1 MDKIVGVEL
10 SHRFAPIE
18 VREQMALNDDQIMQ
32 VLEDLRE
39 IYSEVFIIATCN
51 RLSLYAFGDNYYG
64 LENYLKRFGNFSQYL
79 SVLPDTE
86 IAIKNL
92 FSTAAGLESQAI
104 GEHQIVGQIRSAL
117 ALARKMKT
125 IGPMLDEMI
134 RHAVHTGKRTRLE
147 TNIGRH
153 SASLAT
159 VGFELIEHHGYKLED
174 SSLLVV
180 GTGNMANLVAT
191 ILDRTKIK
199 KLFIASHNL
208 ERATEMAKEWNGE
221 AIDIKYL
228 HRYVG
233 QVDIMI
239 GGTQGEV
246 NLLSEAALTDSKC
259 TRSQFA
265 FKASEP
271 KLLIDFGLPRNFNPG
286 LKAIDGVTLYD
297 LDDIKKMTFESLLKR
312 HNEIPQATEIVEEEV
327 QKFTSWYYNR
337 KASPVLE
344 AYWHQLQEV
353 KEEELS
359 WLLPKMGDLTPAQ
372 IEILEKFS
380 HRMVRKISKKP
391 MEVIHELSHNMHEL
405 DNPIN
410 TVKRVFGLEDVELTV
425 PKRRVIVG
433 TRGSKLALTQTHQVI
448 EQLKKFQPDYEF
460 VTKVIRTNGDDGD
473 IEVMG
478 AFTTAIQRALVAGT
492 VDVAVHS
499 FKDLPIEHVSGLK
512 LAAIS
517 DRADVRDILISKN
530 GEKFED
536 LKEGAIIGTGS
547 LRRQIQLKKLRP
559 DIETKFIQGNLD
571 TRIKKMMEGDYDAII
586 LAYAGI
592 NRLGMIDKADDIFS
606 ATDVL
611 PAVAQG
617 ALAIEVRDESGFVMD
632 LIKKFNHAPTQ
643 MATFAERE
651 FLIALGGGC
660 NYPIAAYAQVNGDE
674 ISIEGMFATD
684 DGSLVVLGEEKGTAV
699 NYIQIARDLAIRLK
713 AELEEKTKVAI
724 SESSSK

>member
-1 MDKIVGVEL
+1 MNKIVGIEL

-18 VREQMALNDDQIMQ
+18 VREQMALNDEQTIQ
-32 VLEDLRE
+32 ALEDLKK
-39 IYSEVFIIATCN
+39 IYKEVFIIATCN

-64 LENYLKRFGNFSQYL
+64 LENYLKKFGNFSQYL
-79 SVLPDTE
+79 TVLPDTE
-86 IAIKNL
+86 IAIRNL

-104 GEHQIVGQIRSAL
+104 GEHQIVGQIRAAL
-117 ALARKMKT
+117 ALARKTKT

-134 RHAVHTGKRTRLE
+134 RHAVHTGKRVRLE

-180 GTGNMANLVAT
+180 GTGSMANLVAT

-199 KLFIASHNL
+199 KLFVASHNM
-208 ERATEMAKEWNGE
+208 ERATEMATEWKGE

-246 NLLSEAALTDSKC
+246 NLLSEAAIADSKC
-259 TRSQFA
+259 TRAQFA
-265 FKASEP
+265 FRAEEP
-271 KLLIDFGLPRNFNPG
+271 KLLIDFGLPRNFNPA
-286 LKAIDGVTLYD
+286 LKNVDGITLYD

-312 HNEIPQATEIVEEEV
+312 HDEIPKAAELVDEEV
-327 QKFTSWYYNR
+327 LKFTNWYYNR

-344 AYWHQLQEV
+344 AYWNSLQET
-353 KEEELS
+353 KETELS
-359 WLLPKMGDLTPAQ
+359 WLLPKMGDLNPTQ
-372 IEILEKFS
+372 IELLEKFA
-380 HRMVRKISKKP
+380 HRMVRKISKRP
-391 MEVIHELSHNMHEL
+391 MEVIHEMSNKMHEQ

-410 TVKRVFGLEDVELTV
+410 TVKKVFGLENAKIRV
-425 PKRRVIVG
+425 PKKRVIVG
-433 TRGSKLALTQTHQVI
+433 TRGSKLALTQTHHVI
-448 EQLKKFQPDYEF
+448 EALKKIEPEYEF
-460 VTKVIRTNGDDGD
+460 ITKVIRTNGDDGD
-473 IEVMG
+473 IQVMG
-478 AFTTAIQRALVAGT
+478 AFTTAIQRALVKGE
-492 VDVAVHS
+492 VDMAVHS
-499 FKDLPIEHVSGLK
+499 FKDLPIENISGLK

-517 DRADVRDILISKN
+517 ERADVRDILISRN
-530 GEKFED
+530 GETFD
-536 LKEGAIIGTGS
+536 ALKQGAVIGTGS
-547 LRRQIQLKKLRP
+547 LRRQIQLKQLRP

-571 TRIKKMMEGDYDAII
+571 SRIKKMMDGGYDAIL

-592 NRLGMIDKADDIFS
+592 NRLGMIDKADYIFP
-606 ATDVL
+606 AKDVL

-617 ALAIEVRDESGFVMD
+617 ALAIEIRDEKGYVMD
-632 LIKKFNHAPTQ
+632 LVKQYNHEATQ
-643 MATFAERE
+643 IATFAERE

-660 NYPIAAYAQVNGDE
+660 NYPIAAYAQVKDDK
-674 ISIEGMFATD
+674 ISIEGMFASD
-684 DGSLVVLGEEKGTAV
+684 DGSLVCNNSKSGLAKD
-699 NYIQIARDLAIRLK
+699 YIKIARELALELK
-713 AELEEKTKVAI
+713 KELEEKSKEVI

>member
-18 VREQMALNDDQIMQ
+18 VREQMALNDEQIMQ
-32 VLEDLRE
+32 VLEDLRK

-159 VGFELIEHHGYKLED
+159 VGFELIEHHGYQLED
-174 SSLLVV
+174 STLLVV

-191 ILDRTKIK
+191 ILDRTKVK
-199 KLFIASHNL
+199 KLYIASHNL
-208 ERATEMAKEWNGE
+208 ERASEMAKEWNGE

-233 QVDIMI
+233 QVDIII

-259 TRSQFA
+259 TRAQFA
-265 FKASEP
+265 FKAIEP
-271 KLLIDFGLPRNFNPG
+271 KLLIDFGLPRNFNSG
-286 LKAIDGVTLYD
+286 LKALEGVSLYD

-312 HNEIPQATEIVEEEV
+312 HDEIPKATEIVEEEV

-353 KEEELS
+353 KESELS
-359 WLLPKMGDLTPAQ
+359 WLLPKMGDLTPSQ
-372 IEILEKFS
+372 IELLEKFS

-405 DNPIN
+405 DNPIH
-410 TVKRVFGLEDVELTV
+410 TVKRVFGLEDVEITV

-448 EQLKKFQPDYEF
+448 EQLKRFQPDYEF
-460 VTKVIRTNGDDGD
+460 VTKVIRTNGDDGN

-499 FKDLPIEHVSGLK
+499 FKDLPIENISGLK

-517 DRADVRDILISKN
+517 DRADVRDILISKK

-536 LKEGAIIGTGS
+536 LRQGAIIGTGS

-592 NRLGMIDKADDIFS
+592 NRLGMIDKANDIFS
-606 ATDVL
+606 AKDIL

-632 LIKKFNHAPTQ
+632 LIKKFNHGPTQ
-643 MATFAERE
+643 IATFAERE

-660 NYPIAAYAQVNGDE
+660 NYPIAAYAQVNE
-674 ISIEGMFATD
+674 EQITIEGMFATE
-684 DGSLVVLGEEKGTAV
+684 DGSVLVSGEEKGPAV
-699 NYIQIARDLAIRLK
+699 NYIQIARDLAVRLK

-724 SESSSK
+724 GESSSK

>member
-18 VREQMALNDDQIMQ
+18 VREQMALNDEQIMQ
-32 VLEDLRE
+32 VLEDLRK

-159 VGFELIEHHGYKLED
+159 VGFELIEHHGYQLED
-174 SSLLVV
+174 STLLVV

-191 ILDRTKIK
+191 ILDRTKVK
-199 KLFIASHNL
+199 KLYIASHNL
-208 ERATEMAKEWNGE
+208 ERASEMAKEWNGE

-233 QVDIMI
+233 QVDIII

-259 TRSQFA
+259 TRAQFA

-271 KLLIDFGLPRNFNPG
+271 KLLIDFGLPRNFNSG
-286 LKAIDGVTLYD
+286 LKALEGVSLYD

-312 HNEIPQATEIVEEEV
+312 HDEIPKATEIVEEEV

-353 KEEELS
+353 KESELS
-359 WLLPKMGDLTPAQ
+359 WLLPKMGDLTPSQ
-372 IEILEKFS
+372 IELLEKFS

-405 DNPIN
+405 DNPIH
-410 TVKRVFGLEDVELTV
+410 TVKRVFGLEDVEITV

-448 EQLKKFQPDYEF
+448 EQLKRFQPDYEF
-460 VTKVIRTNGDDGD
+460 VTKVIRTNGDDGN

-492 VDVAVHS
+492 VDVAVT
-499 FKDLPIEHVSGLK
+499 
-512 LAAIS
+512 
-517 DRADVRDILISKN
+517 N
-530 GEKFED
+530 
-536 LKEGAIIGTGS
+536 
-547 LRRQIQLKKLRP
+547 
-559 DIETKFIQGNLD
+559 
-571 TRIKKMMEGDYDAII
+571 
-586 LAYAGI
+586 
-592 NRLGMIDKADDIFS
+592 
-606 ATDVL
+606 
-611 PAVAQG
+611 
-617 ALAIEVRDESGFVMD
+617 
-632 LIKKFNHAPTQ
+632 
-643 MATFAERE
+643 
-651 FLIALGGGC
+651 
-660 NYPIAAYAQVNGDE
+660 
-674 ISIEGMFATD
+674 
-684 DGSLVVLGEEKGTAV
+684 
-699 NYIQIARDLAIRLK
+699 
-713 AELEEKTKVAI
+713 
-724 SESSSK
+724 

>member
-1 MDKIVGVEL
+1 MEKIVGVEL
-10 SHRFAPIE
+10 SHRFAPID
-18 VREQMALNDDQIMQ
+18 VREQMALNDEQTMQ
-32 VLEDLRE
+32 ALADLKK

-51 RLSLYAFGDNYYG
+51 RLSLYAFGENYYG
-64 LENYLKRFGNFSQYL
+64 LEDYLKRFGNFSQYL
-79 SVLPDTE
+79 TVLPDTE

-104 GEHQIVGQIRSAL
+104 GEHQIVGQIRAAL

-134 RHAVHTGKRTRLE
+134 RHAVHTGKRARLE

-159 VGFELIEHHGYKLED
+159 VGFELIEQHGYKLED

-199 KLFIASHNL
+199 KLLIASHNL
-208 ERATEMAKEWNGE
+208 ERASQMAKEWGGE
-221 AIDIKYL
+221 AIDIKHL
-228 HRYVG
+228 FRYVS

-246 NLLSEAALTDSKC
+246 NLLSEAAITDSKC
-259 TRSQFA
+259 TRAQFA

-286 LKAIDGVTLYD
+286 LKNLEGLTLYD

-312 HNEIPQATEIVEEEV
+312 HDEIPKATEIVEDEV

-344 AYWHQLQEV
+344 AYWHSLQET
-353 KEEELS
+353 KESELS

-372 IEILEKFS
+372 IELLEKFS
-380 HRMVRKISKKP
+380 HRMVRKISKRP
-391 MEVIHELSHNMHEL
+391 MEVIHELSYNMHEQ

-410 TVKRVFGLEDVELTV
+410 TVKKVFGLEDVEIRV

-448 EQLKKFQPDYEF
+448 EILKKFEPDFEF

-478 AFTTAIQRALVAGT
+478 AFTSAIQRALVAGT
-492 VDVAVHS
+492 VDMAVHS
-499 FKDLPIEHVSGLK
+499 FKDLPIENVTGLK

-517 DRADVRDILISKN
+517 ERADVRDILISKN
-530 GEKFED
+530 GEKFSD
-536 LKEGAIIGTGS
+536 LPQGAIIGTGS
-547 LRRQIQLKKLRP
+547 LRRQIQLKELRP
-559 DIETKFIQGNLD
+559 DIQTKFIQGNLD

-592 NRLGMIDKADDIFS
+592 NRLGMIDIANDIF
-606 ATDVL
+606 TEQDLL

-617 ALAIEVRDESGFVMD
+617 ALALEVRDESGFVMD
-632 LIKKFNHAPTQ
+632 LVKQFNHKPTQ
-643 MATFAERE
+643 IATFAERE

-660 NYPIAAYAQVNGDE
+660 NYPIAAYAVVKNDE
-674 ISIEGMFATD
+674 LLIQGLFASD
-684 DGSLVVLGEEKGTAV
+684 DGSIVCIGEKGGDASD
-699 NYIQIARDLAIRLK
+699 YINIAQSLAFQLK
-713 AELEEKTKVAI
+713 AELEEKTKLAT
-724 SESSSK
+724 SESTSK